1 MVSSVGNQQIRLI
14 CKVHITN
21 YLDLGGYAGTLLCS
35 LGWGVWCKP
44 LIWFI
49 LHKNVSTISL
59 PLLFRNTSPYHG
71 VSFIRFF
78 QLFSCLSAPL
88 SFFAFLLS
96 NHVIITPFS
105 WTSSRASRDKAFPLM
120 RCSYTHMGMAKYVVS
135 QSGSSLLLR
144 LLFPLLMGRAGLLL
158 MSL

>member
-1 MVSSVGNQQIRLI
+1 MQGAHCRSARSN
-14 CKVHITN
+14 
-21 YLDLGGYAGTLLCS
+21 LLSLKQSCVI

-135 QSGSSLLLR
+135 QSGSSLLLS

-158 MSL
+158 MSW

>member
-1 MVSSVGNQQIRLI
+1 MGTKVGMGSVKNCR
-14 CKVHITN
+14 
-21 YLDLGGYAGTLLCS
+21 
-35 LGWGVWCKP
+35 LGWFGIGLRLGVWCKP

-96 NHVIITPFS
+96 NHVIIMPFS

-135 QSGSSLLLR
+135 QSGSSLLLS

>member
-1 MVSSVGNQQIRLI
+1 MQGAHCRSSRSNHLSLKQSCVI
-14 CKVHITN
+14 
-21 YLDLGGYAGTLLCS
+21 

-44 LIWFI
+44 LNWFR
-49 LHKNVSTISL
+49 LHKNVSTISP
-59 PLLFRNTSPYHG
+59 PLLFRNTSPHHG
-71 VSFIRFF
+71 VCFIRFF
-78 QLFSCLSAPL
+78 QLFFMFVSSTIILC
-88 SFFAFLLS
+88 FLLS

-135 QSGSSLLLR
+135 QSGSSLLLS

>member
-1 MVSSVGNQQIRLI
+1 MLRGSDWFARCTLQIIQIQSSFVETVLCNFGLGSVVQALDL
-14 CKVHITN
+14 VHITQECFN
-21 YLDLGGYAGTLLCS
+21 HFPSPFYSGIHPLTMVLVLLDFS
-35 LGWGVWCKP
+35 
-44 LIWFI
+44 
-49 LHKNVSTISL
+49 
-59 PLLFRNTSPYHG
+59 
-71 VSFIRFF
+71 

-96 NHVIITPFS
+96 NHVIIRPFS

-135 QSGSSLLLR
+135 QSGSSLLLS